1 MFGLANRE
9 TFTIEYLIANIGT
22 GLLLL
27 GNNEISLRTVA
38 TDKYQRTK
46 VMKQLRH
53 HKHDHL

>member
-46 VMKQLRH
+46 VMKQL
-53 HKHDHL
+53 